1 MNFKFEQ
8 DITLENARVKL
19 SPIEDVDI
27 FNLLPIATSNTNLLQ
42 FSPTQTYN
50 KVLLEKYILSAIQNR
65 KNKIRYTFSVFDKSQ
80 TKYVGST
87 SFLNISNT
95 NDRLEIGATWYG
107 KEFQGTGINEN
118 CKYLLLQYAFD
129 GIGAERVEFKT
140 DERNKASRKA
150 IEKIGG
156 QFEGILR

>member
-150 IEKIGG
+150 IEKNWRSI
-156 QFEGILR
+156 